1 MLFKNYNCSNWGLS
15 VSSVVKNSPEMQ
27 EMLVISLGQEDLEKE
42 MTTYSGILA
51 WEIPWTEE
59 PVRLQSMELQRVGHD
74 LVTKHSLVLLNTAHP
89 PIMMWEQSNTSN
101 HL

>member
-1 MLFKNYNCSNWGLS
+1 MLFKNCNCSNWGLS

-42 MTTYSGILA
+42 MTTHSGILA

-59 PVRLQSMELQRVGHD
+59 PVRLQCMGLQRVRHD
-74 LVTKHSLVLLNTAHP
+74 LATKHQQKTTTVVNYKTTYYSV
-89 PIMMWEQSNTSN
+89 
-101 HL
+101 